1 MENRWM
7 MTWLKEA
14 VSQLPAS
21 EATLTYDIAGVPVRI
36 SGAHQALV
44 VIPATAR
51 RQVGA
56 NGERGDE
63 RMP

>member
-14 VSQLPAS
+14 VSQLPAA

-36 SGAHQALV
+36 SGAHQAIV
-44 VIPATAR
+44 VIPACPNPCGTNR
-51 RQVGA
+51 
-56 NGERGDE
+56 ERSDE
-63 RMP
+63 EMP